1 MTACGSV
8 AAIVLTLVFDII
20 IEEEL
25 VEARVNSGS
34 QSTII
39 SRETLDKIGKRLSRQ
54 GKSLPLLEAILGIKF

>member
-8 AAIVLTLVFDII
+8 AAIVLTLVFDMI

-25 VEARVNSGS
+25 VEARVDSGL

>member
-8 AAIVLTLVFDII
+8 AAIVLTLVFDMI

-25 VEARVNSGS
+25 VEARVDSGS

>member
-25 VEARVNSGS
+25 VEARVDSGS

-39 SRETLDKIGKRLSRQ
+39 SCETLDKIGKRLSRQ

>member
-25 VEARVNSGS
+25 VEARVDSGS

>member
-8 AAIVLTLVFDII
+8 AAIVLTLVFDMI

-25 VEARVNSGS
+25 VEARVDSGS
-34 QSTII
+34 QSAII
-39 SRETLDKIGKRLSRQ
+39 SRETLDKIGKRLNRQ